1 MKHNALTI
9 ALAAAALLAGG
20 TVLAQDATG
29 FFLDGRVGS
38 ASIDEDQF
46 DDDTTALQ
54 FNAGYR
60 WGGWGVEAGYVTFDD
75 FDGEV
80 EDIEIQA
87 GVDGFTLGL
96 NGRTNLADGPWY
108 LSGRL
113 GAFFW
118 DAEAD
123 AVVDAHGTPTRV
135 NADTDGTDLYA
146 GVGFGY
152 DFNEQFSLGL
162 AYDYFGPEDDDL
174 TLDTNVLSV
183 TGEVRF

>member
-1 MKHNALTI
+1 MKNTALSL
-9 ALAAAALLAGG
+9 ALVASSLVAASA
-20 TVLAQDATG
+20 TRAQDATG

-60 WGGWGVEAGYVTFDD
+60 WGGWGVEAGYVRFDD
-75 FDGEV
+75 FDGELS
-80 EDIEIQA
+80 DIEIQA
-87 GVDGFTLGL
+87 GIDGFTIGL
-96 NGRTNLADGPWY
+96 NGRTNLAEGPWY

-113 GAFFW
+113 GAFLW

-123 AVVDAHGTPTRV
+123 TVVTVNNRPVRV
-135 NADTDGTDLYA
+135 NADTDGTDIYA

-162 AYDYFGPEDDDL
+162 AYDFFGVEDDDV
-174 TLDTNVLSV
+174 TLHTNVLSL
-183 TGEVRF
+183 TGEIRF